1 MMLNS
6 LSITARHARLPH
18 RTRPRAAI
26 STTMEGHPPDQ
37 PPPPPSGLAFVSA
50 AELRARLAAADEHKG
65 APQKKTIV
73 LDVRDAD
80 ERAAAIAGAINV
92 PAHRLRGEGTAAD
105 AELDAVIECVEEE
118 GACVPGGRR
127 DRKGALFKIKLTRAA
142 PLPTSCRS
150 ATAAGATE
158 IVVHCA
164 LSQVRGPACARRLNE
179 RLAAQAAEGGEGVA
193 SSSSRVRIAVL
204 TGGFDGWHAIYGDDA
219 AVTTD
224 PGV

>member
-118 GACVPGGRR
+118 GACMPGAGETE
-127 DRKGALFKIKLTRAA
+127 KVHFLKSNSHA
-142 PLPTSCRS
+142 PPLSLPP
-150 ATAAGATE
+150 
-158 IVVHCA
+158 V
-164 LSQVRGPACARRLNE
+164 GPPPR
-179 RLAAQAAEGGEGVA
+179 
-193 SSSSRVRIAVL
+193 RVRPRSWFTAPSVRSGAPRAR
-204 TGGFDGWHAIYGDDA
+204 GG
-219 AVTTD
+219 
-224 PGV
+224 